1 MDRER
6 SSAVWGRAYERAF
19 ADAKGLPLLVRL
31 TPVTLFYVA
40 YKQLRYAT
48 EGSRNAKKTS

>member
-31 TPVTLFYVA
+31 TPVTLFYVM

-48 EGSRNAKKTS
+48 EESRKAKKTG